1 MIWNFNIWIGNRVTH
16 SILKIKLNLLFYS
29 FIIFLLH
36 RTQSSI
42 QSVKLK
48 KKKIHQQNLFEEIP
62 KGDPKAI
69 QINSKHNP
77 AFRLN
82 IQDNRA

>member
-1 MIWNFNIWIGNRVTH
+1 MIWNFNIWIGNRVTR

-48 KKKIHQQNLFEEIP
+48 KKKIHQQNLFEIP

>member
-1 MIWNFNIWIGNRVTH
+1 MEIESH
-16 SILKIKLNLLFYS
+16 ILKIKSNLLFYS

-48 KKKIHQQNLFEEIP
+48 KIHQQNLFEKIP
-62 KGDPKAI
+62 KGNPKAI
-69 QINSKHNP
+69 QMNSKHNP

-82 IQDNRA
+82 IQDNRT